1 MFCPAALFPSRNRHS
16 SSLVASL
23 SASNTAFCRSR
34 SVFVAVSSESWSA
47 LAVSSC
53 EGSSSLSCTLL
64 LFGCFSASVAVD
76 AEGAVGV
83 ISCSVFS
90 SSPTAGLFG
99 LYCGLRLADLRFSVR
114 LGCST
119 TASSISVDNRSCRAA
134 GPSPPTSGTRSFG
147 LWEWSHLSSF
157 LHPLFAQK
165 KAHATVFLSFGC
177 WISRACSSGRS
188 CCLC

>member
-23 SASNTAFCRSR
+23 SSSNTAFCRSR
-34 SVFVAVSSESWSA
+34 SVFVAVSSESRSA

-53 EGSSSLSCTLL
+53 EGSSSLSCIFL
-64 LFGCFSASVAVD
+64 LFGFFSASVAVD

-83 ISCSVFS
+83 VACSVS
-90 SSPTAGLFG
+90 SSSSTAGLFG
-99 LYCGLRLADLRFSVR
+99 LYCGLQLADLRFGR
-114 LGCST
+114 LSCST
-119 TASSISVDNRSCRAA
+119 TTPSISLDNRSCRAA